1 VTEAIM
7 DLFRQYA
14 ERKKQEL
21 MEKAAE
27 KLGGKVEDGKVV
39 LPGNAMDREYGGSPY
54 ISQTLGNVGIKPR

>member
-1 VTEAIM
+1 M

-14 ERKKQEL
+14 EHKKQEL

-39 LPGNAMDREYGGSPY
+39 LPGNAMDREYGDSPY

>member
-1 VTEAIM
+1 M

-21 MEKAAE
+21 VEKAAE